1 MVRLPAMSR
10 SRLAAPTLVALALV
24 GACQGDA
31 ARDRSSTRA
40 ARTAASATGS
50 STGSAG
56 SRAVVAGSNA
66 AAPAT
71 DPWNIGT
78 APDPDAAPT
87 LGERVA
93 LANQLC
99 PKVTGP
105 YFFEVKKQGKTSHLL
120 GTRHVGVPL
129 AKFPEIVR
137 DDIKAAKLAVFEVA
151 PDDKSGTR
159 SADEP
164 LRDELGQADWVHFR
178 DLVGRAKAA
187 ELEHA
192 SAATAAISMLV
203 MYEDITNML
212 DKQIEDVVANAKIPA
227 RGLETAAF
235 QDRVLDKLLDL
246 RMLKATI
253 EQTKDRAEMKKES
266 GDDLH
271 DYCTGTDDSPG
282 MDEDARSKL
291 RRAGYT
297 DAELDAIDDK
307 LVFARNRDWIPK
319 LEQLFE
325 QDGVFVAVGADH
337 LIGKRG
343 VVSLLRARG
352 FEVTRITH

>member
-1 MVRLPAMSR
+1 MSMSR
-10 SRLAAPTLVALALV
+10 LGRALLAVALI
-24 GACQGDA
+24 GACQGAPGSNAVGSSA
-31 ARDRSSTRA
+31 A
-40 ARTAASATGS
+40 GS
-50 STGSAG
+50 STPGSSAAGSKTSAG
-56 SRAVVAGSNA
+56 SVTSGSAANVPAANPWNA
-66 AAPAT
+66 AT
-71 DPWNIGT
+71 N
-78 APDPDAAPT
+78 PDPDAAPT

-129 AKFPEIVR
+129 AKFPAVVR
-137 DDIKAAKLAVFEVA
+137 GDIEAATLAVFEVA

-159 SADEP
+159 NAGEP
-164 LRDELGQADWVHFR
+164 LRDELGKADWAHFR
-178 DLVGRAKAA
+178 ELVGRDRAA
-187 ELEHA
+187 DLEHA

-212 DKQIEDVVANAKIPA
+212 DKQIEDVVAKAKIPA

-235 QDRVLDKLLDL
+235 QDRVLDQLLDL
-246 RMLKATI
+246 RMLKATV

-266 GDDLH
+266 GEDLRE
-271 DYCTGTDDSPG
+271 YCSGTDDSPG
-282 MDEDARSKL
+282 MDDDTKSKL
-291 RRAGYT
+291 RKAGYT
-297 DAELDAIDDK
+297 DVELDAIDDK

-319 LEQLFE
+319 LERLFE

-352 FEVTRITH
+352 FEITRITH